1 MRSRSSFLV
10 LGLTLSAVMIQP
22 LRADLSEDI
31 ERLQLA
37 RDEAVA
43 KATAPIDKKF
53 RESLEALMKRATQ
66 AGDLEAANAIKAKI
80 EELRPKAVDA
90 GLDGTTWVAKGR
102 NTVIHFKKGGKM
114 IEEWSGGPSENS
126 WKRVSPT
133 EVKVTSKSTGKEF
146 KFTLNEAGDEIKR
159 VEDGVT
165 WKLQPPEAK

>member
-1 MRSRSSFLV
+1 MHSRSSFLV
-10 LGLTLSAVMIQP
+10 LGIAVSAVMMQP
-22 LRADLSEDI
+22 VRADLSDDI
-31 ERLQLA
+31 ERLQMA

-80 EELRPKAVDA
+80 EELRPKGVEV
-90 GLDGTTWVAKGR
+90 LEGTTWASKNH

-126 WKRVSPT
+126 WKRVSPK

-159 VEDGVT
+159 EGDGLT
-165 WKLQPPEAK
+165 WKLQPAEAK